1 MTADMLYNFPRVRFA
16 STNSLEGQALHI
28 HSEGKEVRKAAK
40 SGNLDHLDEEV
51 MDCMHS
57 CETYL
62 RMRQE
67 RNGLDVRALM
77 HRVAEKNDAR
87 GYYDAN

>member
-1 MTADMLYNFPRVRFA
+1 MTTDMLFNFPRCKFA
-16 STNSLEGQALHI
+16 STNSIEAQALHI

-40 SGNLDHLDEEV
+40 SGNLDHTDEEV
-51 MDCMHS
+51 MDCLHS

-67 RNGLDVRALM
+67 RNGLDIQALM